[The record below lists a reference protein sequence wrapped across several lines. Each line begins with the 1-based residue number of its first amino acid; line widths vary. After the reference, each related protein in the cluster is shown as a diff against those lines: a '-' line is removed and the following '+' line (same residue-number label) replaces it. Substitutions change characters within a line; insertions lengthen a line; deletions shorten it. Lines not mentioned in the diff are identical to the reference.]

1 MSVSMRLRRF
11 GRNKKPQYRL
21 VVVDSRRTGAG
32 RRLEDLGT
40 YDPLTDPP
48 KINIMEERV
57 KYWIDQGAV
66 PSETVRSI
74 LRRVAAQTKK

>member
-1 MSVSMRLRRF
+1 MRLRRF